1 MFSEGDLFFCVFLS
15 ILYLY
20 FCTGANILPFS
31 RELAG
36 LGLLGESHGAQ
47 RPLLQFPPQEYL

>member
-1 MFSEGDLFFCVFLS
+1 MFSEGYLFFCVFLS
-15 ILYLY
+15 ILYLH

-36 LGLLGESHGAQ
+36 LGLPREVMAFRGLSCSS
-47 RPLLQFPPQEYL
+47 PLKNI